1 MAKTWGDVSKAAMQ
15 ILGPQG
21 KIPPDTSSG
30 LIKAAAASQK
40 SWAEFQAARKSLKDA
55 LDTNKEQTANHL
67 GALQAI
73 VDDINT
79 DNLGLDPKKNRED
92 AKKIAAARKLLV
104 GYWNDHLQLDEK
116 QINDLKK
123 VDSALK
129 IIMDVE

>member
-1 MAKTWGDVSKAAMQ
+1 MAKTWGDVSKAVMQ

-21 KIPPDTSSG
+21 KIPPEGSSG
-30 LIKAAAASQK
+30 LTKAGAASQK

-55 LDTNKEQTANHL
+55 LDTLKENSANHL

-104 GYWNDHLQLDEK
+104 GYWNEFVQLDEK
-116 QINDLKK
+116 QINDTKK
-123 VDSALK
+123 LDAAVK
-129 IIMDVE
+129 IIMDAE